1 MPGQKLP
8 QSPLPPRSPNYANA
22 RGREADHDNR
32 DIPEEANPGVSPASV
47 PESHEEEGQPNA
59 IEAGELKD
67 KNYAQYM
74 NRGDGRYLERNQ
86 DAGDGSFGP
95 DDDHEGRTKKIH
107 RFKSE

>member
-1 MPGQKLP
+1 MPGKKLP

-22 RGREADHDNR
+22 RGNAAEQDNQ
-32 DIPEEANPGVSPASV
+32 DIHEEANPGISPASV
-47 PESHEEEGQPNA
+47 PELHQEERLQNNIDG
-59 IEAGELKD
+59 GELKD

-86 DAGDGSFGP
+86 DSGDGSFGP
-95 DDDHEGRTKKIH
+95 DDDHAGRTKKIH

>member
-1 MPGQKLP
+1 MPGTKLP
-8 QSPLPPRSPNYANA
+8 ESPLPARSPNYANA
-22 RGREADHDNR
+22 RGSAADHDNQ
-32 DIPEEANPGVSPASV
+32 DIHEDANPGVSPASV

-59 IEAGELKD
+59 IDAGELKD

-95 DDDHEGRTKKIH
+95 DDDHGGRTKRVH
-107 RFKSE
+107 RFKSG